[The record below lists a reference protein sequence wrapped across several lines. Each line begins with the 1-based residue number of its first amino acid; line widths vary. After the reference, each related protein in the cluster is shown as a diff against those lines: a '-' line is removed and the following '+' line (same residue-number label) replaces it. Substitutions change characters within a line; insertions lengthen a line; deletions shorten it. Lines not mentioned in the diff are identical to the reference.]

1 MRLELWKPFFEFDK
15 EWEPVFRF
23 PRFSIEGH
31 EFDFRPSIDA
41 TRTNGELKVTIELP
55 GIDPVKD
62 VEITVDEDFLTIK
75 GEKTEDKEIKEEDR
89 YVHERH
95 YGKFM
100 RRIPVPEGVSADK
113 ITANY
118 TSGVL
123 TVKVTLPEEKTLS
136 EPRNIPIETSAN

>member
-1 MRLELWKPFFEFDK
+1 MKLELWRPFFELDR
-15 EWEPVFRF
+15 EWDTLFRL
-23 PRFSIEGH
+23 PRFLYEGR
-31 EFDFRPSIDA
+31 EFEFHPSIDA
-41 TRTNGELKVTIELP
+41 VRTDGELKVTAELP

-75 GEKTEDKEIKEEDR
+75 GEKTEEKEIKEEDL
-89 YVHERH
+89 YLHERRF
-95 YGKFM
+95 GKFM

-118 TSGVL
+118 ADGVL

-136 EPRNIPIETSAN
+136 EPRSIPIETSAN